1 MIHNI
6 WLWFYQMTKTSVS
19 LYEYYCIETDLK
31 DQFKDWFS
39 FQKMPCDFC
48 TVLTLLKL
56 YLKYTNTNHV
66 DYLISD

>member
-31 DQFKDWFS
+31 DQFKD
-39 FQKMPCDFC
+39 
-48 TVLTLLKL
+48 
-56 YLKYTNTNHV
+56 
-66 DYLISD
+66 